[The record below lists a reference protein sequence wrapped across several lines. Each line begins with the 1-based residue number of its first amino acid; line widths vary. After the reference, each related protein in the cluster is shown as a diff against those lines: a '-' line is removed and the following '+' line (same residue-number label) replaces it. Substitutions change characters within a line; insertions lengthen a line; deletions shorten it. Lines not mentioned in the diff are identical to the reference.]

1 MDAFLSFAV
10 LETLKDKIILDDERF
25 HLLFVSSD
33 SVSAVSLLIIC
44 METFFSYGWLKKSAV
59 LM

>member
-44 METFFSYGWLKKSAV
+44 MEKFFSYGWLKKSAV